1 MQEIKIAG
9 NKTGLQVLIDE
20 PPDVGLLHNDDFNVR
35 ASALDL
41 TLSEHIQNY
50 YKYKSR
56 DKPKAKEGVG
66 KKCHLPSLLYF
77 LLRNPL
83 TNPLFRGIILNRTN
97 CSFNARVERYGH
109 EKI

>member
-9 NKTGLQVLIDE
+9 NKTGLRVLRVLIDE
-20 PPDVGLLHNDDFNVR
+20 PPDVRQLHDDDFNVW

-56 DKPKAKEGVG
+56 DKPKVKEGVR
-66 KKCHLPSLLYF
+66 KK
-77 LLRNPL
+77 
-83 TNPLFRGIILNRTN
+83 
-97 CSFNARVERYGH
+97 
-109 EKI
+109 

>member
-1 MQEIKIAG
+1 MFTFPTRYDIVIATTKKEVEEMQEIKIAG

-20 PPDVGLLHNDDFNVR
+20 PPDVGLLHNDDFNVW

-56 DKPKAKEGVG
+56 DRPKSKEGVG
-66 KKCHLPSLLYF
+66 KK
-77 LLRNPL
+77 
-83 TNPLFRGIILNRTN
+83 
-97 CSFNARVERYGH
+97 
-109 EKI
+109 

>member
-1 MQEIKIAG
+1 MFTFPTRYDIVIATTKKEVEEMQEIKIAG

-20 PPDVGLLHNDDFNVR
+20 PPDVGLLHNDDFNVW

-56 DKPKAKEGVG
+56 DKPQVKEGV
-66 KKCHLPSLLYF
+66 
-77 LLRNPL
+77 
-83 TNPLFRGIILNRTN
+83 
-97 CSFNARVERYGH
+97 
-109 EKI
+109 EKM

>member
-1 MQEIKIAG
+1 MQEIKITG
-9 NKTGLQVLIDE
+9 NKSGLRVLVDE
-20 PPDVGLLHNDDFNVR
+20 PPDVRRLHDDDFNVW

-66 KKCHLPSLLYF
+66 KK
-77 LLRNPL
+77 
-83 TNPLFRGIILNRTN
+83 
-97 CSFNARVERYGH
+97 
-109 EKI
+109 

>member
-20 PPDVGLLHNDDFNVR
+20 PPDVGLLHNDDFNVW

-41 TLSEHIQNY
+41 TLSEHKQNY

-56 DKPKAKEGVG
+56 DKPKVKEGVE
-66 KKCHLPSLLYF
+66 KK
-77 LLRNPL
+77 
-83 TNPLFRGIILNRTN
+83 
-97 CSFNARVERYGH
+97 
-109 EKI
+109 